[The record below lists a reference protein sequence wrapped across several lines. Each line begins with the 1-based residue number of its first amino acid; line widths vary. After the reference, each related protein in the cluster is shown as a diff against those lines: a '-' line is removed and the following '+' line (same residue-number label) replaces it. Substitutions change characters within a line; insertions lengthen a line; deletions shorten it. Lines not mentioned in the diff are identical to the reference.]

1 MRRCC
6 CNNRK
11 TAKVKVKEN
20 EETKKN
26 SDSFDLFMKTF
37 DIREKRIGIVFKVI
51 YVIAALFA
59 SVFLLVANGAG
70 KGLSDSYIA
79 YVCLT
84 VFLLQLLYRMIVY
97 IFNELKCLKIRDE
110 IIDEKEE
117 DAIKKQ
123 IRKAEDSY
131 TRIFSYF
138 SVGGAMSIIAGVA
151 LLYAQEVVTKEI
163 LLLISVIGIFI
174 GSVMGNAYYKKHIQF
189 WQSLCSMIWIV
200 ALVALMS
207 AMAFEVVA

>member
-11 TAKVKVKEN
+11 TVKVRVKKN
-20 EETKKN
+20 EEIAQK

-70 KGLSDSYIA
+70 KGLSGSYIA

-117 DAIKKQ
+117 EAIKKQ

-138 SVGGAMSIIAGVA
+138 TAGGAMSIVAGVA
-151 LLYAQEVVTKEI
+151 LLYAQEVVTKDI
-163 LLLISVIGIFI
+163 LLLISVIGIII
-174 GSVMGNAYYKKHIQF
+174 GAVMGNACYKKHIHF

-200 ALVALMS
+200 ALVALMA
-207 AMAFEVVA
+207 AMAFEVAV